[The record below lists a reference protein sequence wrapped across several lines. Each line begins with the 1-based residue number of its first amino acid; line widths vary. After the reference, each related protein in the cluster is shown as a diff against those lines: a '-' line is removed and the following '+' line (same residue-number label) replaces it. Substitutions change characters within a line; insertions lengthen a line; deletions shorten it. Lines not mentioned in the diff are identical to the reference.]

1 MHILRF
7 NDAGRDYRLHFHF
20 QGGGR
25 EQTSSQVK
33 QLRLGC
39 ITIDC
44 ICFTRSGSDLREKT
58 GPESDLRLFSFGM
71 KVNMYI
77 SCIYLYFSSCGKKN
91 IERKG

>member
-33 QLRLGC
+33 QLKLGC
-39 ITIDC
+39 ISIDC
-44 ICFTRSGSDLREKT
+44 IGFTRSGSDLREK
-58 GPESDLRLFSFGM
+58 
-71 KVNMYI
+71 
-77 SCIYLYFSSCGKKN
+77 
-91 IERKG
+91 